1 MNLLQ
6 AQNILVDPPK
16 DPTPDEG
23 KTAGPKLLLNDQMI
37 SKKYVTKVR
46 DDMNRVKE
54 VLSEMQIK
62 VLEQGHK
69 LDTEVVNETKLNITV
84 ELLERAIDERI
95 VQNCESIKQRLVP
108 KIKKRY
114 KEKQIAMLL

>member
-69 LDTEVVNETKLNITV
+69 LDTEVVNETKLNEWHITNHV
-84 ELLERAIDERI
+84 DARKLSDWIHI
-95 VQNCESIKQRLVP
+95 
-108 KIKKRY
+108 Y
-114 KEKQIAMLL
+114 TW